1 MYGRSRVNVKV
12 EPRSTF
18 TWPFIHCLYFTY
30 ARKFDVRSKGKITR
44 QWKSTFKLNSVKF
57 YVGMSW
63 TVYARAQPELSII
76 ISLAPYRSNV
86 YIL

>member
-1 MYGRSRVNVKV
+1 MKPRVNVTELTLAQLSRLRV
-12 EPRSTF
+12 TVYTLPLLF
-18 TWPFIHCLYFTY
+18 T
-30 ARKFDVRSKGKITR
+30 RVNITR
-44 QWKSTFKLNSVKF
+44 QWKSTFKLHSVKF